1 MIVVGSVV
9 LVVDVVAVDAVGVA
23 VADEIVDNEPV
34 GVGIAAD
41 NRIADVG

>member
-9 LVVDVVAVDAVGVA
+9 VADVVGVV

-34 GVGIAAD
+34 GVGIVAD